1 LGYMATTSTLAKHDE
16 GPDPANNAP
25 TYRLDVPAS
34 KLGVI
39 AKT

>member
-1 LGYMATTSTLAKHDE
+1 MAITSTLAKHDE
-16 GPDPANNAP
+16 EPDPVNTAP